1 TIVCSP
7 VSLEEM
13 VIGFLATEGLI
24 RAIRDIK
31 QLQIDE
37 ERGFAYV
44 TLYYTPTL
52 TNNQER
58 WIGSC
63 CGRSRELYLKQDV
76 KTAKT
81 IMTETSIALDNV
93 YELMKQFEETA
104 ETRSHTGGGQQAGI
118 TLEEEVLA
126 AFIHMRR

>member
-1 TIVCSP
+1 
-7 VSLEEM
+7 
-13 VIGFLATEGLI
+13 
-24 RAIRDIK
+24 DIK

-58 WIGSC
+58 WIGSW
-63 CGRSRELYLKQDV
+63 CGKSREFYLKQDV

-81 IMTETSIALDNV
+81 IMTETSIGLDNV

-104 ETRSHTGGGQQAGI
+104 ETRKRTGGGDQAAIGTEEG
-118 TLEEEVLA
+118 TLAGL
-126 AFIHMRR
+126 